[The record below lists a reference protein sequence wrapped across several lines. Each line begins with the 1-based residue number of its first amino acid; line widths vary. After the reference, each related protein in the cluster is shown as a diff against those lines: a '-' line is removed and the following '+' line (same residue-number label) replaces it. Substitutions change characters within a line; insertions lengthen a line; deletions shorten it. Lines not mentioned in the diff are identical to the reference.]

1 MKVHSL
7 VSDRKEMFHL
17 FPVWRCCCCCS
28 AIRRLDI
35 VQSIQKTT
43 TQCET
48 KPSLCYILIK
58 LVDLMSDR
66 WLKMVFVLICC
77 ETDTVVGMGGEGY
90 IFCWFNGFRSAGNGV
105 PITETTIWRGHAL
118 LVQL

>member
-1 MKVHSL
+1 
-7 VSDRKEMFHL
+7 
-17 FPVWRCCCCCS
+17 
-28 AIRRLDI
+28 
-35 VQSIQKTT
+35 
-43 TQCET
+43 
-48 KPSLCYILIK
+48 
-58 LVDLMSDR
+58 
-66 WLKMVFVLICC
+66 MVFVLICC